1 MKPRERIIGALERS
15 PAPGRSL
22 PDRVPV
28 MEMAID
34 WKIVR
39 GLDCSGYFDLNR
51 SEGIFGDPEELEQ
64 FICMPCA
71 ETMSAREYYETFV
84 ETRMP

>member
-39 GLDCSGYFDLNR
+39 GLDCSGYFDLIERLDLDGVTVNQVMYLLGLR
-51 SEGIFGDPEELEQ
+51 PLVIF
-64 FICMPCA
+64 
-71 ETMSAREYYETFV
+71 RN
-84 ETRMP
+84 